1 MKVVARGSFFLMSA
15 LLVSRGFGAPEGL
28 GDPTRPTSTMPGHS
42 GVAHACGVCV
52 EAIVTRQEGSFAV
65 VNGRVVRAGDR
76 FSDISIE
83 EVTPDGVKYLQAGHR
98 GFARLHQE
106 KLDPRVTRP
115 YDKQP

>member
-1 MKVVARGSFFLMSA
+1 MKGAAQMSLLLTLALVASQ
-15 LLVSRGFGAPEGL
+15 GFGAPEGL
-28 GDPTRPTSTMPGHS
+28 IDPTRPTTATGHS
-42 GVAHACGVCV
+42 AASHACGVCV

-83 EVTPDGVKYLQAGHR
+83 EVTPDGVKYSQAGHR

-106 KLDPRVTRP
+106 KLDPRVTRSHE
-115 YDKQP
+115 KQS

>member
-1 MKVVARGSFFLMSA
+1 MKVAARTSFLLTLALM
-15 LLVSRGFGAPEGL
+15 VSPGFGAPEGL
-28 GDPTRPTSTMPGHS
+28 VDPTRPTTATGHS
-42 GVAHACGVCV
+42 VASHACGVCV
-52 EAIVTRQEGSFAV
+52 EAIITRRDGSFAV

-106 KLDPRVTRP
+106 KLDPRVRRLH
-115 YDKQP
+115 DKQS

>member
-1 MKVVARGSFFLMSA
+1 MKVAARVS
-15 LLVSRGFGAPEGL
+15 LVSTLILVVSQGFAAPQGL
-28 GDPTRPTSTMPGHS
+28 VDPTRPTTTAGHTIAS
-42 GVAHACGVCV
+42 HACGVCV

-83 EVTPDGVKYLQAGHR
+83 EVTPEGVKYLQAGHR

-106 KLDPRVTRP
+106 KPDPRVRRP
-115 YDKQP
+115 HDKQS

>member
-1 MKVVARGSFFLMSA
+1 MKVAVNVSFLLTLA
-15 LLVSRGFGAPEGL
+15 LTASQGFGAPDGL
-28 GDPTRPTSTMPGHS
+28 VDPTRPTATAGHS
-42 GVAHACGVCV
+42 GPSHACGVCV

-76 FSDISIE
+76 LSDISIE

-115 YDKQP
+115 HDKKS